1 MFYGICFL
9 HIIPQKKCVFF
20 LSIFGVAIYTPPK
33 ISSTGCEVPSWTQI
47 WRTFATGA
55 AISQGQ
61 MRRRRRRQR
70 RTCWKTRWEKHEN
83 SDVYICLLL
92 YNYIWDNYN
101 YHHIIT
107 ISWDL
112 DVISITRSPKI
123 LAVFLA
129 FGVFN
134 RIPWPADGAPVRRS
148 NLGALTEFSTDGGS
162 MKLDQREKHLQPKCT
177 GILWFCRPWS
187 PSGRSFCVTE
197 WVFGPVLCQPGIDVS
212 GPDIESRTCK
222 TWMFLAKV
230 RIQTAFGDN
239 VFGPW
244 SRCTKSLNSLCM
256 EKGWNNQWSTGER
269 CKKGQKIETKSERH
283 GKSKPIS
290 PTGGNIETKTSAKS
304 LILLSW
310 FPVSSKLI
318 NYNFE
323 KVNN

>member
-1 MFYGICFL
+1 MAFVFFTLY
-9 HIIPQKKCVFF
+9 HKKKCVFF
-20 LSIFGVAIYTPPK
+20 FYLFLGLRYTRHQRSAQRVVKSPVEHRSDGPSLQELPFLKAKWEGEGAVREEHVGKLAGRNMRIVMFIYVYWFIT
-33 ISSTGCEVPSWTQI
+33 IS
-47 WRTFATGA
+47 
-55 AISQGQ
+55 
-61 MRRRRRRQR
+61 
-70 RTCWKTRWEKHEN
+70 
-83 SDVYICLLL
+83 
-92 YNYIWDNYN
+92 WDNYN

-304 LILLSW
+304 LILLSR